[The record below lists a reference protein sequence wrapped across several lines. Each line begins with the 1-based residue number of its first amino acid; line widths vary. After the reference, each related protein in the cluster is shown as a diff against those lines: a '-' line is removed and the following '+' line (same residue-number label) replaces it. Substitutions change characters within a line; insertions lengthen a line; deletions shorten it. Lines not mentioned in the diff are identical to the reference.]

1 VSILVA
7 GVGNI
12 FFGDDAF
19 GVEVARRLAAR
30 PLPPHVRVVDFGIRG
45 YDLAYALMDRPDLTL
60 LVDAVALGGSPGT
73 LYTMEATLDGDE
85 ELPPAAVEA
94 HSLHPA
100 SVLRLVRAMGG
111 DPARVLV
118 IGCEPGAVEPD
129 GGMGLS
135 APVEAAV
142 DEAVS
147 MIESLI
153 ERESGRGNA

>member
-1 VSILVA
+1 MSILVA

-19 GVEVARRLAAR
+19 GVEVARRMSAR
-30 PLPPHVRVVDFGIRG
+30 PLPPDVRVVDFGIRG

-60 LVDAVALGGSPGT
+60 LVDAVPLGGAPGT
-73 LYTMEATLDGDE
+73 LYTIEPEFGDE
-85 ELPPAAVEA
+85 SVAPTTVEA
-94 HSLHPA
+94 HGLHPA
-100 SVLRLVRAMGG
+100 NVLRLLKTMGG
-111 DPARVLV
+111 TPGRVLV
-118 IGCEPGAVEPD
+118 IGCEPGAVDID
-129 GGMGLS
+129 GRMGLS

-153 ERESGRGNA
+153 ARELQA